1 MNTESDPLD
10 LESNNRNEDTTSSS
24 STKNLLEE
32 YRPIDDHVELVS
44 EGGQKVPRKGIYLLP
59 NLFTSA
65 ALFAGFFAII
75 SAINLQFVAAGL
87 AIFFGQLLDG
97 VDGRVARLTKT
108 QSKFGQEFDSLS
120 DMVTFG
126 IAPAIIIFMWC
137 LSDIGKVGWAVGFIY
152 VASAA
157 IRLARFNAQVGYAD
171 DRYFSGLA
179 SPPAA
184 TLLASSVWLAYDSGY
199 SPADLPT
206 LMVYSMMFLTIFI
219 GLLMVVNVPYYSFKN
234 INLSGRVSLVALL
247 IFIFLLVL
255 IASNP
260 PKVLFILALTYAFS
274 GPFYLAIKKIKG

>member
-32 YRPIDDHVELVS
+32 YLPIDDHVELVS

-260 PKVLFILALTYAFS
+260 PKVLFILALTYALS
-274 GPFYLAIKKIKG
+274 GPFI

>member
-10 LESNNRNEDTTSSS
+10 LESNNSNEDTTSST
-24 STKNLLEE
+24 TKNLLEE
-32 YRPIDDHVELVS
+32 YLPIDDHVELVS

-260 PKVLFILALTYAFS
+260 PKVLFILALTYALS

>member
-1 MNTESDPLD
+1 MNTESDPSN
-10 LESNNRNEDTTSSS
+10 LESNDDIDISSSS
-24 STKNLLEE
+24 STKNLIEE
-32 YRPIDDHVELVS
+32 YLPIDDHVEFVS
-44 EGGQKVPRKGIYLLP
+44 EDGQKVPRKGIYLLP

-260 PKVLFILALTYAFS
+260 PKVLFILALTYALS

>member
-32 YRPIDDHVELVS
+32 YLPIDDHIELVS

-184 TLLASSVWLAYDSGY
+184 TLLASSVWLAYDLGY

-260 PKVLFILALTYAFS
+260 PKVLFILALTYALS

>member
-32 YRPIDDHVELVS
+32 YLPIDDHVELVS

-260 PKVLFILALTYAFS
+260 PKILFILALTYALS

>member
-32 YRPIDDHVELVS
+32 YLPIDDHVEFVS
-44 EGGQKVPRKGIYLLP
+44 EDGQKVPRKGIYLLP

-260 PKVLFILALTYAFS
+260 PKVLFILALTYALS

>member
-1 MNTESDPLD
+1 M
-10 LESNNRNEDTTSSS
+10 
-24 STKNLLEE
+24 
-32 YRPIDDHVELVS
+32 
-44 EGGQKVPRKGIYLLP
+44 
-59 NLFTSA
+59 
-65 ALFAGFFAII
+65 FAGFFAII

-184 TLLASSVWLAYDSGY
+184 TLLASSVWLAYDLGY

-260 PKVLFILALTYAFS
+260 PKVLFILALTYALS
-274 GPFYLAIKKIKG
+274 GPFLFSYKKNKGLIFI